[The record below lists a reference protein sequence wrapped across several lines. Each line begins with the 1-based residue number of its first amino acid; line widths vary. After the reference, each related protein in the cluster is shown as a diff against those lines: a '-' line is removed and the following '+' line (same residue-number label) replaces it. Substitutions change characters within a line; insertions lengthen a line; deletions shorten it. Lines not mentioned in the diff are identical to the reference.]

1 MLDVVFLSASYGG
14 GHRQAAQA
22 LTNALDLCQDK
33 LHTEIVDFME
43 LISPAINR
51 LTRFT
56 YTKSVRNTP
65 TLYGYFYR
73 VTDNLKLDTLMEKHL
88 TNMGIEKILEFLAE
102 RSPRLVVSTFPTAAG
117 VISFIK
123 RQGLL
128 DVPLV
133 TVITD
138 NTAHSQWVH
147 PETDFYLVGSEMVRK
162 GLICQGVPAPKIL
175 VTGIPIDLKFS
186 RAHVAPAPRET
197 LYAKFG
203 LRPGIPVILVMTGA
217 VGMLRG
223 IPALCQALDELPL
236 PLQVLV
242 ITGKDKGLY
251 QHLLEQKNRFSKLFK
266 IYQFVENVE
275 EFMAVSDLLIT
286 KAGGLTISEALAV
299 GLPMLIYRPIPG
311 QEAENTRYL
320 LDAGA
325 ALTVYDIKEL
335 KVKLH
340 LLLTQKH
347 FYEAL
352 RSGAQAA
359 GRPEAAYIAARI
371 LLSLLAG
378 EYPASAPAMKAS
390 TI

>member
-1 MLDVVFLSASYGG
+1 MLDVIFLSASYGG
-14 GHRQAAQA
+14 GHQQASLA
-22 LTNALDLCQDK
+22 LANALDICQDK
-33 LHTEIVDFME
+33 LNTEIVDFME
-43 LISPAINR
+43 LISPLINR

-65 TLYGYFYR
+65 GLYGYFYR
-73 VTDNLKLDTLMEKHL
+73 VTDSLKLDTLMEKHL
-88 TNMGIEKILEFLAE
+88 TNVSLEKVLDFLAE
-102 RSPRLVVSTFPTAAG
+102 RSPQLVVATFPMAAG
-117 VISFIK
+117 VISYIK

-128 DVPLV
+128 TTPLV

-147 PETDFYLVGSEMVRK
+147 PETDFYLVGSEQVRQ
-162 GLICQGVPAPKIL
+162 GLIYQGVPDPKII

-186 RAHVAPAPRET
+186 RTPPKET

-203 LRPGIPVILVMTGA
+203 LRPEIPVILVMTGA

-223 IPALCQALDELPL
+223 IPALCQVLDELPF

-251 QHLLEQKNRFSKLFK
+251 QHLIEQKGRFNKLFK
-266 IYQFVENVE
+266 VYQFVENVE

-320 LDAGA
+320 LEAGA
-325 ALTVYDIKEL
+325 ALAVYDLKEL
-335 KVKLH
+335 RVKLH
-340 LLLTQKH
+340 LILAQKH

-352 RSGAQAA
+352 CSGAQAA

-378 EYPASAPAMKAS
+378 EYPASAPAMEAS
-390 TI
+390 TV

>member
-1 MLDVVFLSASYGG
+1 MLDVIFLSASYGG
-14 GHRQAAQA
+14 GHRQASLA
-22 LTNALDLCQDK
+22 LTNALDICQDK

-43 LISPAINR
+43 LISPLINR

-65 TLYGYFYR
+65 GLYGYFYR
-73 VTDNLKLDTLMEKHL
+73 VTDSLKLDTLMEKHL
-88 TNMGIEKILEFLAE
+88 TNVSLEKILDFLAE
-102 RSPRLVVSTFPTAAG
+102 RSPRLVVATFPMAAG
-117 VISFIK
+117 VISYIK

-128 DVPLV
+128 ETPLV

-147 PETDFYLVGSEMVRK
+147 PETDFYLVGSEQVRQ
-162 GLICQGVPAPKIL
+162 GLIYQGVPDPKII

-186 RAHVAPAPRET
+186 RTPPKET

-203 LRPGIPVILVMTGA
+203 LRPEIPVILVMTGA

-223 IPALCQALDELPL
+223 IPALCQVLDELPF

-251 QHLLEQKNRFSKLFK
+251 QHLIEQRGRFNKLFK
-266 IYQFVENVE
+266 IYQFVDNVE
-275 EFMAVSDLLIT
+275 EFMAVSNLLIT

-325 ALTVYDIKEL
+325 ALPVYDLKEL

-340 LLLTQKH
+340 LVLTQKH

-378 EYPASAPAMKAS
+378 EYPDSAPAMEAS
-390 TI
+390 TV

>member
-1 MLDVVFLSASYGG
+1 
-14 GHRQAAQA
+14 
-22 LTNALDLCQDK
+22 
-33 LHTEIVDFME
+33 
-43 LISPAINR
+43 
-51 LTRFT
+51 
-56 YTKSVRNTP
+56 
-65 TLYGYFYR
+65 
-73 VTDNLKLDTLMEKHL
+73 
-88 TNMGIEKILEFLAE
+88 
-102 RSPRLVVSTFPTAAG
+102 VVSTFPTAAG
-117 VISFIK
+117 VISYFK

-128 DVPLV
+128 NAPLV

-147 PETDFYLVGSEMVRK
+147 PETDFYLVGSEQVRR
-162 GLICQGVPAPKIL
+162 GLIYQGVPDPKIL

-186 RAHVAPAPRET
+186 CTHGVPAPRET

-203 LRPGIPVILVMTGA
+203 LRPEIPVILVMTGA

-223 IPALCQALDELPL
+223 IPALCQVLDELPI

-251 QHLLEQKNRFSKLFK
+251 QHLIEQKSKFNNLFK
-266 IYQFVENVE
+266 IYQFVDNVE
-275 EFMAVSDLLIT
+275 EFMAVSNLLIT

-325 ALTVYDIKEL
+325 ALTVYDLKEL

-340 LLLTQKH
+340 LVLTQQH
-347 FYEAL
+347 VYEAL

-359 GRPEAAYIAARI
+359 GRPEAAYIGAGI

-378 EYPASAPAMKAS
+378 EYPGSAPAMEAN
-390 TI
+390 TV

>member
-1 MLDVVFLSASYGG
+1 MLDVIFLSASYGG
-14 GHRQAAQA
+14 GHSQASLA
-22 LTNALDLCQDK
+22 LTKALDLCQDK
-33 LHTEIVDFME
+33 LNTEIVDFME

-51 LTRFT
+51 FTRFT

-73 VTDNLKLDTLMEKHL
+73 VTDTLKLDTLMEKHL
-88 TNMGIEKILEFLAE
+88 TNMGLEKILEFLAE
-102 RSPRLVVSTFPTAAG
+102 RSPRLVVATYPMAAG
-117 VISFIK
+117 VISYIK
-123 RQGLL
+123 RKGLL
-128 DVPLV
+128 ETPLV

-147 PETDFYLVGSEMVRK
+147 PETDLYLVGSEQVRQ
-162 GLICQGVPAPKIL
+162 GLIYQGVPDPKIL

-186 RAHVAPAPRET
+186 RTPPRET

-203 LRPGIPVILVMTGA
+203 LRPEIPVILVMTGA

-223 IPALCQALDELPL
+223 IPALCQVLDEFPL
-236 PLQVLV
+236 PLQVMV

-251 QHLLEQKNRFSKLFK
+251 QHLIEQRGRFNKLFK
-266 IYQFVENVE
+266 IYQFIDNVE
-275 EFMAVSDLLIT
+275 EFMAVSNLLIT

-325 ALTVYDIKEL
+325 ALPVYDLKEL

-340 LLLTQKH
+340 LVLTQKH

-352 RSGAQAA
+352 RSRAQAA
-359 GRPEAAYIAARI
+359 GRPEAANVAARI
-371 LLSLLAG
+371 LLSLLVG
-378 EYPASAPAMKAS
+378 EYPASAPAMTAS
-390 TI
+390 TV